1 MQYRAPAPS
10 LFAIVAACLSLSACD
25 GCFVGIG
32 FEPGTAGK
40 GGAPVAAA
48 AAGAPSASPAAAKA
62 PETPAPAE
70 AAPGAVP
77 AAVTPFPQGLTGT
90 LVFQSDREG
99 RTKIYSLELATGQV
113 RPLTS
118 GEAWRDENPRWSP
131 DGTRIA
137 FKSNRAHYTP
147 TPEQGAADYDLY
159 TMAADGSDV
168 RRLTTDPANE
178 HDPTWA
184 PDGKSLIYSSDK
196 DSRGDLYRLWLADG
210 RVERLTRHF
219 VGRAIMPTVSPDGSR
234 VAFAAQTMRAGQFW
248 LFQVHIL
255 DLASKTATPLAG
267 GGGACWPAWMP
278 DSSGLAY
285 VRLDQ
290 EPSSLETLK
299 LEGGA
304 KQPLVKDAKL
314 WSYYPDWS
322 PDGRRVA
329 FAVSPEHHE
338 GEDWDLAIVDANQ
351 PGKFVKLTSGPGNDR
366 LPDWKPK

>member
-1 MQYRAPAPS
+1 MKAPTRAS
-10 LFAIVAACLSLSACD
+10 LIAVVAASVSMSGCG

-32 FEPGTAGK
+32 IDPAGDTSTAT
-40 GGAPVAAA
+40 ATAAA
-48 AAGAPSASPAAAKA
+48 AA
-62 PETPAPAE
+62 T
-70 AAPGAVP
+70 AAPGALP

-99 RTKIYSLELATGQV
+99 RTKIYSLNLASGEV
-113 RPLTS
+113 KPLTR
-118 GEAWRDENPRWSP
+118 GEAHRDENPRWSP
-131 DGTRIA
+131 DGARIV
-137 FKSNRAHYTP
+137 FKSNRAHYSGNP
-147 TPEQGAADYDLY
+147 PEQGTADYDLY
-159 TMAADGSDV
+159 TMNADGSDV

-178 HDPTWA
+178 HDPSWA
-184 PDGKSLIYSSDK
+184 PDGKSIVYSSDK

-234 VAFAAQTMRAGQFW
+234 VAFAAQSMRAGQFW

-255 DLASKTATPLAG
+255 DLTSKGTTPLAAS
-267 GGGACWPAWMP
+267 GGACWPAWMP

-290 EPSSLETLK
+290 EPSSLESIK
-299 LEGGA
+299 LQGGA
-304 KQPLVKDAKL
+304 KQALVKDAKL

-322 PDGRRVA
+322 PDGRQVA
-329 FAVSPEHHE
+329 FSVSPEHHE
-338 GEDWDLAIVDANQ
+338 GEDWDLALMDASQ
-351 PGKFVKLTSGPGNDR
+351 PGKFVKLTTGAGNDR

>member
-1 MQYRAPAPS
+1 MGFHAPAF
-10 LFAIVAACLSLSACD
+10 LAAIVATSVSASGCMVGCD
-25 GCFVGIG
+25 SGDRAESAAV
-32 FEPGTAGK
+32 
-40 GGAPVAAA
+40 VAATA
-48 AAGAPSASPAAAKA
+48 AP
-62 PETPAPAE
+62 TPAPTATDAAARSLPE
-70 AAPGAVP
+70 AVK
-77 AAVTPFPQGLTGT
+77 PFPSGLSGT

-99 RTKIYSLELATGQV
+99 RTKIYSLDLASGQV
-113 RPLTS
+113 RPLTG

-137 FKSNRAHYTP
+137 FKSNRAHYSGNAA
-147 TPEQGAADYDLY
+147 EQGAADYDLY
-159 TMAADGSDV
+159 TMNADGSDV

-178 HDPTWA
+178 HDPSWA
-184 PDGKSLIYSSDK
+184 PDGQSIVYSSDK

-219 VGRAIMPTVSPDGSR
+219 VGRAIMPTVSPDGGR
-234 VAFAAQTMRAGQFW
+234 VAFAAQSMRAGQFW

-255 DLASKTATPLAG
+255 DLASKAATPLAG

-290 EPSSLETLK
+290 EPSALETAK
-299 LEGGA
+299 LQGGA
-304 KQPLVKDAKL
+304 TRPLVKDAKL

-322 PDGRRVA
+322 PDGRQVA
-329 FAVSPEHHE
+329 FSVSPEHHE
-338 GEDWDLAIVDANQ
+338 GEDWDLALVDANQ
-351 PGKFVKLTSGPGNDR
+351 PGKFVKLTTGAGNDR

>member
-1 MQYRAPAPS
+1 MRYHRPAS
-10 LFAIVAACLSLSACD
+10 FVVAIAAASVSMSGCG
-25 GCFVGIG
+25 GCFFGIDTG
-32 FEPGTAGK
+32 RTDS
-40 GGAPVAAA
+40 PVAAA
-48 AAGAPSASPAAAKA
+48 AAPASAAVS
-62 PETPAPAE
+62 
-70 AAPGAVP
+70 APGAAP
-77 AAVTPFPQGLTGT
+77 TPGALAAVPEAVKPFPTGLTGT

-99 RTKIYSLELATGQV
+99 RTKIYSLTLATGEV
-113 RPLTS
+113 KALTS
-118 GEAWRDENPRWSP
+118 GETHRDENPRWSP

-137 FKSNRAHYTP
+137 FKSNRAHYSGNA
-147 TPEQGAADYDLY
+147 PEQGNADYDLY
-159 TMAADGSDV
+159 TMNADGSDV

-178 HDPTWA
+178 HDPSWA
-184 PDGKSLIYSSDK
+184 PDGKSIVYSSDK

-255 DLASKTATPLAG
+255 DLASKGATPLAG

-290 EPSSLETLK
+290 EPSSLESIK
-299 LEGGA
+299 LQGGA
-304 KQPLVKDAKL
+304 KQTLVKDAKL

-322 PDGRRVA
+322 PDGRQVA
-329 FAVSPEHHE
+329 FSVSPEHHE
-338 GEDWDLAIVDANQ
+338 GEDWDLALMGASQ
-351 PGKFVKLTSGPGNDR
+351 PGKFVKLTTGAGNDR

>member
-1 MQYRAPAPS
+1 MRYHVPAPS
-10 LFAIVAACLSLSACD
+10 SLAIVATCLSLAACD
-25 GCFVGIG
+25 GACLVG
-32 FEPGTAGK
+32 FDAGP
-40 GGAPVAAA
+40 AASAAA
-48 AAGAPSASPAAAKA
+48 AAPAATL
-62 PETPAPAE
+62 PE
-70 AAPGAVP
+70 AAA
-77 AAVTPFPQGLTGT
+77 PFTSGLSGT
-90 LVFQSDREG
+90 LVFQSDRAG
-99 RTKIYSLELATGQV
+99 RTKIYALDLATGQV
-113 RPLTS
+113 KPLTS
-118 GEAWRDENPRWSP
+118 GDAWRDENPRWSP

-137 FKSNRAHYTP
+137 FKSNRAHYTGNA
-147 TPEQGAADYDLY
+147 PEQGNADYDLY

-184 PDGKSLIYSSDK
+184 ADGKSLVYSSDK

-255 DLASKTATPLAG
+255 DLASKGTTPLAG
-267 GGGACWPAWMP
+267 SGGACWPAWMP

-290 EPSSLETLK
+290 EPSSLERITLQ
-299 LEGGA
+299 GGA
-304 KQPLVKDAKL
+304 RQALVKDAKL

-322 PDGRRVA
+322 PDGRKVA
-329 FAVSPEHHE
+329 FSVSPQHHE
-338 GEDWDLAIVDANQ
+338 GEDWDLAIVDVNQ
-351 PGKFVKLTSGPGNDR
+351 PGTFVKLTTGPGNDR